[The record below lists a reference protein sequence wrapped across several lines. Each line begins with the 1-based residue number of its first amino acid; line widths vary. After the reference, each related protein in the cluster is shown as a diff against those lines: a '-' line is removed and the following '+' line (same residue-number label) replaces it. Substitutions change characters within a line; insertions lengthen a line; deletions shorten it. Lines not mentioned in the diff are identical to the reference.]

1 MNWEQHISDNRRDL
15 DQNQIRQMVKE
26 SYYDIEAGK
35 GRDCRD
41 FFCELE
47 KGLVDEENM
56 VLKSRASERL
66 LAILKEG
73 EDSAEE
79 KGWITADEV
88 KVKLEHNRRKAPYQ

>member
-47 KGLVDEENM
+47 KRLVDEENM
-56 VLKSRASERL
+56 VLKSQASERL

>member
-26 SYYDIEAGK
+26 SYYDIEVGK

-47 KGLVDEENM
+47 KRLVNEENM

-73 EDSAEE
+73 EDSAEDIPSSILGTSLKYRTIQKWGYAYE
-79 KGWITADEV
+79 
-88 KVKLEHNRRKAPYQ
+88 

>member
-1 MNWEQHISDNRRDL
+1 MKWEQHISDNRRDL

-26 SYYDIEAGK
+26 SYYDIEEGK

-47 KGLVDEENM
+47 KRLVDEENM

-88 KVKLEHNRRKAPYQ
+88 KVKLEHD

>member
-1 MNWEQHISDNRRDL
+1 MISDNRRDL

-26 SYYDIEAGK
+26 SYYDIEVGK

-47 KGLVDEENM
+47 KRLVNEENM

-66 LAILKEG
+66 LAISPVL
-73 EDSAEE
+73 S
-79 KGWITADEV
+79 
-88 KVKLEHNRRKAPYQ
+88 

>member
-26 SYYDIEAGK
+26 SYYDIEVGK

-47 KGLVDEENM
+47 KRLVNEENM

-66 LAILKEG
+66 LAI
-73 EDSAEE
+73 
-79 KGWITADEV
+79 TADEV
-88 KVKLEHNRRKAPYQ
+88 KVELEHD

>member
-26 SYYDIEAGK
+26 SYYDIEVGK

-47 KGLVDEENM
+47 KRLVDEENM

-66 LAILKEG
+66 LAISPVL
-73 EDSAEE
+73 S
-79 KGWITADEV
+79 
-88 KVKLEHNRRKAPYQ
+88 

>member
-1 MNWEQHISDNRRDL
+1 M
-15 DQNQIRQMVKE
+15 
-26 SYYDIEAGK
+26 
-35 GRDCRD
+35 
-41 FFCELE
+41 
-47 KGLVDEENM
+47 DEVNM

-88 KVKLEHNRRKAPYQ
+88 KVKLEHD

>member
-15 DQNQIRQMVKE
+15 DQNQIRQMVME
-26 SYYDIEAGK
+26 SYHDIEAGK

-47 KGLVDEENM
+47 KRLVDEENM
-56 VLKSRASERL
+56 VLKSRASERF

-88 KVKLEHNRRKAPYQ
+88 EAELEHDQEAD

>member
-26 SYYDIEAGK
+26 SYYDIEVGK

-41 FFCELE
+41 FFCVFE
-47 KGLVDEENM
+47 KRLVNEENM

-66 LAILKEG
+66 LAISPVL
-73 EDSAEE
+73 S
-79 KGWITADEV
+79 
-88 KVKLEHNRRKAPYQ
+88 

>member
-26 SYYDIEAGK
+26 SYYDIEVGK

-41 FFCELE
+41 FFFFFV
-47 KGLVDEENM
+47 KRIVNEENM

-66 LAILKEG
+66 LAISPVL
-73 EDSAEE
+73 S
-79 KGWITADEV
+79 
-88 KVKLEHNRRKAPYQ
+88 

>member
-26 SYYDIEAGK
+26 SYYDIEVGK

-47 KGLVDEENM
+47 KRLVNEENM

-66 LAILKEG
+66 LAISPVL
-73 EDSAEE
+73 S
-79 KGWITADEV
+79 
-88 KVKLEHNRRKAPYQ
+88 

>member
-1 MNWEQHISDNRRDL
+1 MKWEKQVLDNRQDL
-15 DQNQIRQMVKE
+15 DKNQIRQMVKE
-26 SYYDIEAGK
+26 SYYDIEVGK

-47 KGLVDEENM
+47 KRLVNEENM

-73 EDSAEE
+73 EESAEE
-79 KGWITADEV
+79 KGWIMADEV
-88 KVKLEHNRRKAPYQ
+88 EVELEHD

>member
-26 SYYDIEAGK
+26 SYYDIEVGK

-47 KGLVDEENM
+47 KRLVNEENM
-56 VLKSRASERL
+56 VLKIRSSERL

-73 EDSAEE
+73 EESAEE
-79 KGWITADEV
+79 KGWIMADEV
-88 KVKLEHNRRKAPYQ
+88 EVELEHD

>member
-26 SYYDIEAGK
+26 SYYDIEVGK

-47 KGLVDEENM
+47 KRLVDEENM

-66 LAILKEG
+66 MAILKEG

-88 KVKLEHNRRKAPYQ
+88 KVKLEHD

>member
-1 MNWEQHISDNRRDL
+1 MSWEQHISDNRRDL

-26 SYYDIEAGK
+26 SYYDIEVGK

-47 KGLVDEENM
+47 KRLVNEENM
-56 VLKSRASERL
+56 VLKRRASERL
-66 LAILKEG
+66 LAILKEA

-79 KGWITADEV
+79 KCWITADEV
-88 KVKLEHNRRKAPYQ
+88 KVELEHD

>member
-47 KGLVDEENM
+47 KRLANEENM
-56 VLKSRASERL
+56 MLKSRASERF
-66 LAILKEG
+66 LAILKKE

-88 KVKLEHNRRKAPYQ
+88 EAELEHDQEAD

>member
-1 MNWEQHISDNRRDL
+1 MKWEKQVLDNRQDL
-15 DQNQIRQMVKE
+15 DKNQIRQMVME
-26 SYYDIEAGK
+26 SYHDIAAGK
-35 GRDCRD
+35 GHDYSD
-41 FFCELE
+41 FFNELE
-47 KGLVDEENM
+47 KRLVDEENM

-88 KVKLEHNRRKAPYQ
+88 KVKLEHD

>member
-15 DQNQIRQMVKE
+15 GQNQIRQMVKE

-88 KVKLEHNRRKAPYQ
+88 KVKLEHD

>member
-26 SYYDIEAGK
+26 SYYDIEVGK

-47 KGLVDEENM
+47 KRLVNEENM

-73 EDSAEE
+73 EESAEE
-79 KGWITADEV
+79 KGWIME
-88 KVKLEHNRRKAPYQ
+88 LEHD